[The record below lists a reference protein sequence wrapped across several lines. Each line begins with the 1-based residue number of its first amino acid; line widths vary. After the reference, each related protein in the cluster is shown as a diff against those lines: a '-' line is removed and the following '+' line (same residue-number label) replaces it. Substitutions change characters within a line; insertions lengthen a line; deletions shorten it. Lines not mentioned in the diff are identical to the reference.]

1 MNKELNLLGL
11 ATRAGKVIN
20 GEPLTL
26 DGIKRKSVKL
36 VYLASDA
43 GNSTKKRIR
52 DKTTTQS
59 IPLIED
65 YTNHEL
71 SQSTGA
77 YNRVVLGVTDDGFK
91 KKLLELNEKGT

>member
-1 MNKELNLLGL
+1 MSKELNLLGI
-11 ATRAGKVIN
+11 ATRAGKITS

-26 DGIKRKSVKL
+26 DGMKQRKVKL

-59 IPLIED
+59 ITLIET
-65 YTNHEL
+65 YTTEEL
-71 SQSTGA
+71 SVATGA
-77 YNRVVLGVTDDGFK
+77 YNRVVLGITDNGFK